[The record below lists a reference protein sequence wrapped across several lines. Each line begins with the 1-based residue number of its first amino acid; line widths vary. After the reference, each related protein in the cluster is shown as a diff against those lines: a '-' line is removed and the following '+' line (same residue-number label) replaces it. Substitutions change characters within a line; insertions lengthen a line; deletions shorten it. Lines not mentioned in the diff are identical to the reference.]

1 MSLTGIDTSLLIN
14 QSADSEIVKE
24 LLLDSSISWDRLAIA
39 KHNSAFFASLDES
52 YPGSNITRETVFA
65 KRLNP
70 KFPGSHE
77 ACDFYVIEINFFKF
91 DDDEVNAKFEIAH
104 GVKADFG
111 YPRAKEILGKPSMD
125 DESFDSGQWKYPDYD
140 FYLSFDNGIDRAIIS
155 SNTPETIEIIAL
167 SRENYPN
174 NNHPIEKT
182 STQSAQ
188 NSHAKHTTS
197 NDKNYVPTI
206 SEPKKSNGLVI
217 LLVLIILI
225 LATWFSVK

>member
-14 QSADSEIVKE
+14 QSADSEIVKK
-24 LLLDSSISWDRLAIA
+24 LLLNSSISWDRLAIA
-39 KHNSAFFASLDES
+39 KNNSAFFASLDES

-70 KFPGSHE
+70 KFPQSH
-77 ACDFYVIEINFFKF
+77 D
-91 DDDEVNAKFEIAH
+91 
-104 GVKADFG
+104 
-111 YPRAKEILGKPSMD
+111 
-125 DESFDSGQWKYPDYD
+125 PDYD

-167 SRENYPN
+167 SRENDPN

-217 LLVLIILI
+217 LLVLIIII